1 MKTIIT
7 FTFNLVC
14 SLALR
19 LGNLLMKLWHKPELF
34 LLRHKWKI
42 NQNVHVM
49 YCVWR
54 RLNNVASCFCLSI
67 CCFSSSCS
75 HGNQCFCPM
84 KPKNV
89 SPSIWLN
96 QTFFLKVEM
105 CVSCRRNTQ
114 LRSEKWH
121 LALFSYLQLIKAP
134 AFCFISSRA
143 LVDIE
148 PWQRTLMIEG
158 GTLKNTSKW

>member
-1 MKTIIT
+1 MHENYHHFHFQFCLFI
-7 FTFNLVC
+7 
-14 SLALR
+14 AL
-19 LGNLLMKLWHKPELF
+19 KLWHKPIVF
-34 LLRHKWKI
+34 MHKWKT
-42 NQNVHVM
+42 NQNVHAM
-49 YCVWR
+49 CCVWR
-54 RLNNVASCFCLSI
+54 RLYNVTSCYCLFYLLFFTLLLTRESMFCS
-67 CCFSSSCS
+67 
-75 HGNQCFCPM
+75 M

-96 QTFFLKVEM
+96 RTFFLKVEM
-105 CVSCRRNTQ
+105 CVSSRRNTQ

-148 PWQRTLMIEG
+148 SWQRTLMIEG
-158 GTLKNTSKW
+158 GSLKKHIKMIIDGGESN